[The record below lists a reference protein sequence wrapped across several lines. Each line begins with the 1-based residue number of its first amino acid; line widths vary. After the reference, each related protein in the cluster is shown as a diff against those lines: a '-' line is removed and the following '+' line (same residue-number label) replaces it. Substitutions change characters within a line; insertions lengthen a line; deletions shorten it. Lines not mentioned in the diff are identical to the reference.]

1 MMTFY
6 LQIIIALTGSRRNTG
21 AARRGR
27 AGGRAFLDSIRAGFY
42 LGGSKQPSLENAVP
56 VILDRS
62 LTFEQGPIRPP
73 SEAKSL
79 LLRFTRNC
87 PWNKCKFCPVYK
99 RRTFSR
105 RPLEEI
111 KADIDAAAAMREQI
125 VALSQEMG
133 QAGRVNDRVVQA
145 VFQNPR
151 LSDAFRNVAA
161 WLYYGTG
168 NVFLQDANNLVMEP
182 AALAEALRHLRARL
196 PEVKRITSYARS
208 STAAQRRVEELTL
221 IRQAGLDRIHIGL
234 ETGYDPLLKFMN
246 KGVTA
251 AKQVQGGRNVKAAGM
266 ELSEYV
272 MPGLGGRQWWREHAT
287 ATAEVLNQIDPDFIR
302 LRTLR
307 VPERIELYQDLA
319 AGRFEKPGDDETVA
333 EIRLFIESLQG
344 IHSYLAS
351 DHIMNL
357 IETVEGRLPRDQGRM
372 LAILDGYLA
381 LPARER
387 LKYRLCRRMG
397 RCREPQDVARQG
409 LGLGLEEALQRIEA
423 EDDPERVLNEMA
435 DGMV

>member
-1 MMTFY
+1 MPVT
-6 LQIIIALTGSRRNTG
+6 
-21 AARRGR
+21 
-27 AGGRAFLDSIRAGFY
+27 LDS
-42 LGGSKQPSLENAVP
+42 SL
-56 VILDRS
+56 S
-62 LTFEQGPIRPP
+62 FEQGPIRPP
-73 SEAKSL
+73 SEARSL

-99 RRTFSR
+99 RRAFSR

-111 KADIDAAAAMREQI
+111 KRDIDSAAAMSEQI
-125 VALSQEMG
+125 KALSWQMDCG
-133 QAGRVNDRVVQA
+133 GHVDDSVVQA
-145 VFQNPR
+145 VFGNPG
-151 LSDAFRNVAA
+151 LSDSFRNVAA

-182 AALAEALRHLRARL
+182 TALAEALVYLRSKL
-196 PEVKRITSYARS
+196 PEVQRITSYARS
-208 STAAQRRVEELTL
+208 STAAQRSVEELTM

-272 MPGLGGRQWWREHAT
+272 MPGLGGKKWWREHAE
-287 ATAEVLNQIDPDFIR
+287 ATAAVLNQIDPDFIR

-307 VPERIELYQDLA
+307 VPERIELYQDLV
-319 AGRFEKPGDDETVA
+319 AGNFEKPGDDETVA
-333 EIRLFIESLQG
+333 EIRLFIASLQG

-357 IETVEGRLPRDQGRM
+357 IETVEGRLPQDQEDM
-372 LAILDGYLA
+372 LSQLDAYLA
-381 LPARER
+381 LPARQR
-387 LKYRLCRRMG
+387 LLYRLCRRMG
-397 RCREPQDVARQG
+397 RCREPQDVRR
-409 LGLGLEEALQRIEA
+409 LGLEPSLEATLRRIESQ
-423 EDDPERVLNEMA
+423 DDPERVLSEMA
-435 DGMV
+435 DQMI